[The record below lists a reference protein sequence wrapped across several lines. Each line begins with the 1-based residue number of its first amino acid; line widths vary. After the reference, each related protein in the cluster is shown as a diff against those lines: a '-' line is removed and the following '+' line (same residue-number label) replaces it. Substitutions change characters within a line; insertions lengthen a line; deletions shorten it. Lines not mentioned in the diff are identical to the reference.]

1 MNINQMKNE
10 TYIIRKCVIII
21 VASIQGSTKKTKT
34 DIKKKKQRVNNWAL
48 SLHTPFR
55 ISL

>member
-1 MNINQMKNE
+1 MKNE